1 MKISRWIALL
11 VLTLLPSVF
20 AHATVRT
27 ESGAAESK
35 TGASETYR
43 LQVPVE
49 KPLATVEV
57 RLVVPQG
64 FVLTRFLQT
73 PGWERSVVK
82 DANGL
87 ITEVTWKGRVED
99 GEFARFIFQ
108 GRNPQAPGKLY
119 WKVYQ
124 KYADGSV
131 VAWEKEDPA
140 ADTPASSVEIK

>member
-1 MKISRWIALL
+1 MKIPHWIAVFALA
-11 VLTLLPSVF
+11 LLPSAL

-27 ESGAAESK
+27 EAGLAESK
-35 TGASETYR
+35 TGAFETYR

-57 RLVVPQG
+57 RLVVPAG

-87 ITEVTWKGRVED
+87 ITEVTWRGRIEE
-99 GEFARFIFQ
+99 GEFARFVFQ
-108 GRNPQAPGKLY
+108 GRNPQSPTKLY

-131 VAWEKEDPA
+131 VAWDKEDPS